1 MVISLERDA
10 DCLHM
15 VQLMPLHS
23 QTPLSFASFKSTLV
37 LPFCYRLTQVVLEKR
52 PLNGCS
58 SLSVVC
64 GAGSMYLSVCPS
76 VCLFILPPHA
86 VAAGLLLCA
95 RWAGDID
102 GLKLHGPDTDRT
114 WTKSAHVVGYELNS
128 TTRTRTDPT
137 EFRRKKRTCGSVRVR
152 SDPCSGI

>member
-23 QTPLSFASFKSTLV
+23 QTPSSFAFASFKSILV

-52 PLNGCS
+52 SLNGCS

-64 GAGSMYLSVCPS
+64 AAGSMYLSGVHLSVRLS
-76 VCLFILPPHA
+76 VCSSFRRTPLRRVCCCALGGQEISTDY
-86 VAAGLLLCA
+86 CA
-95 RWAGDID
+95 RWLVAWHSG
-102 GLKLHGPDTDRT
+102 RT
-114 WTKSAHVVGYELNS
+114 SVSGRRTFPVLRS
-128 TTRTRTDPT
+128 T
-137 EFRRKKRTCGSVRVR
+137 
-152 SDPCSGI
+152 CS

>member
-23 QTPLSFASFKSTLV
+23 QTPSSFASFKSTLV
-37 LPFCYRLTQVVLEKR
+37 LPFCYRLTQVVLDKR

-64 GAGSMYLSVCPS
+64 GAGSMYLSGVHLSVRPS
-76 VCLFILPPHA
+76 VCLFIFPPHA

-95 RWAGDID
+95 RRAGDID
-102 GLKLHGPDTDRT
+102 GLPCTST
-114 WTKSAHVVGYELNS
+114 AVGQQQ
-128 TTRTRTDPT
+128 PHAAAAA
-137 EFRRKKRTCGSVRVR
+137 CGCRLRAVPR
-152 SDPCSGI
+152 CQLT